1 MNQALVFVS
10 IILGVA
16 ISDQI
21 LSLHRLLRSEAP
33 IKWHWAQPWFAL
45 LVLQLNVMI
54 WWGMAGH
61 EGGQVTIGAF
71 LPALVM
77 LILLALLT
85 VSTLPDKIPEKG
97 LDLAAY
103 YRSNARYQW
112 LLLSAATAWAFIV
125 DLARV
130 VYHGNDPLI
139 LVADRAVDLSVLA
152 IMIAMAFIRRWW
164 LVAIGLALL
173 MAGPANWLSRS
184 VS

>member
-21 LSLHRLLRSEAP
+21 ISLHRLLRSDAP
-33 IKWHWAQPWFAL
+33 IRWHWAQPWFAL

-54 WWGMAGH
+54 WWGMAAH
-61 EGGQVTIGAF
+61 EEGPITIGTF
-71 LPALVM
+71 LPILVA

-85 VSTLPDKIPEKG
+85 VSTLPDKIPEQG
-97 LDLAAY
+97 LDLADY

-112 LLLSAATAWAFIV
+112 LLLAAATGWLMLV
-125 DLARV
+125 DLIPVLA
-130 VYHGNDPLI
+130 HGNNPLI
-139 LVADRAVDLSVLA
+139 FIADRAADLSVIL

-164 LVAIGLALL
+164 LVAVGLALL
-173 MAGPANWLSRS
+173 MAGPVGWLSRS

>member
-1 MNQALVFVS
+1 MDQALVFAS

-21 LSLHRLLRSEAP
+21 LSLHRLLRSDAP
-33 IKWHWAQPWFAL
+33 IRWHWAQPWFAL

-54 WWGMAGH
+54 WWGMAAQDSGRI
-61 EGGQVTIGAF
+61 TIGTF
-71 LPALVM
+71 LPSLVA

-97 LDLAAY
+97 LHLAEY
-103 YRSNARYQW
+103 YRANARYQW
-112 LLLSAATAWAFIV
+112 LLLAGVTAWLTMV
-125 DLARV
+125 ELAPV
-130 VYHGNDPLI
+130 LAHGNDPL
-139 LVADRAVDLSVLA
+139 LFAADRAADLAVLA
-152 IMIAMAFIRRWW
+152 LMIAMAFIRRWW

-173 MAGPANWLSRS
+173 MTGPVGWLSRS